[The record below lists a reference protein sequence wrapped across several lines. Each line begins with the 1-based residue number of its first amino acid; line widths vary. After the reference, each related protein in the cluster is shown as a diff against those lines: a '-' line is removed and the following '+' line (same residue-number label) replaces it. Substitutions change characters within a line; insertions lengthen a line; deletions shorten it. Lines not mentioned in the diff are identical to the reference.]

1 MKEPDRGGDRSGK
14 DRAQSTSRRRRRLP
28 AGAWL
33 TALRLSAGRALRDGV
48 SKLAASLTYYAAL
61 AVIPSLVVVVALVG
75 LFGHYPATTDAL
87 LNSLRH
93 VGPASL
99 VDTVRGPIEGVVR
112 HKGGAGVLLT
122 VGLLGALWSATGYV
136 GAFIWA
142 ADHIYETLERRPFL
156 RRLPLQLAIAAATIA
171 AVAVVLAIV
180 VVSGPIA
187 RWLGDLVGLGRAAV
201 DTWAV
206 VKWPLL
212 FVAAT
217 LLFAGLYKVAPNV
230 RQPRF
235 RWLTAGAAMG
245 VVIWLAASAGFALYV
260 SQFGHYNATYGSLG
274 AAIVFLLWLWIFNMA
289 LLLGAA
295 FDAELE
301 RARESFGEPAAEGDQ
316 KGHG

>member
-1 MKEPDRGGDRSGK
+1 MTEPDRGRDLSGE

-33 TALRLSAGRALRDGV
+33 AALRLSAGRAMRDGV

-75 LFGHYPATTDAL
+75 LLGHFPATTDAL

-99 VDTVRGPIEGVVR
+99 VDTLRGPIEGVVR
-112 HKGGAGVLLT
+112 HKGGDGVLLT

-142 ADHIYETLERRPFL
+142 ADHIYETPERRPFL
-156 RRLPLQLAIAAATIA
+156 RRLPLQLAIAVATIA

-206 VKWPLL
+206 AKWPLL

-230 RQPRF
+230 RPRAF
-235 RWLTAGAAMG
+235 AG
-245 VVIWLAASAGFALYV
+245 
-260 SQFGHYNATYGSLG
+260 
-274 AAIVFLLWLWIFNMA
+274 
-289 LLLGAA
+289 
-295 FDAELE
+295 
-301 RARESFGEPAAEGDQ
+301 
-316 KGHG
+316 